1 MSFPTDP
8 TDDTDDL
15 VVVVTGECIGL
26 LETGDSVR
34 GMITRRLGGDGD
46 GCPLFCPV
54 VTSSLFG
61 AHVRA
66 RR

>member
-8 TDDTDDL
+8 TDDIDDL
-15 VVVVTGECIGL
+15 VVVGDWAGL
-26 LETGDSVR
+26 IDTGDSVR
-34 GMITRRLGGDGD
+34 GIITRRVGG

-61 AHVRA
+61 THVRA